1 MSTEDFKEA
10 KELLKNETTGLDERE
25 QYFLDILFDQ
35 CSGDFVLAMK
45 EAGYSSK
52 TPIGEIRRKLS
63 KEIKKASKE
72 YLVSLTPKAAVNL
85 GKVFDSPNAIG
96 ARNVISAAKEILDR
110 GDVNKEDTVHEVSDQ
125 IVILLPAK
133 RTDD

>member
-1 MSTEDFKEA
+1 MALVD
-10 KELLKNETTGLDERE
+10 ELKDEKTGLDERE

-35 CSGDFVLAMK
+35 CQGDFQLAMK
-45 EAGYSSK
+45 EAGYPKS
-52 TPIGEIRRKLS
+52 TPVGEVRRKLT

-110 GDVNKEDTVHEVSDQ
+110 GDVNKEEAQHEVQ
-125 IVILLPAK
+125 ENIVILLPAK
-133 RTDD
+133 RVEEE

>member
-1 MSTEDFKEA
+1 MTLPTDDFKEA
-10 KELLKNETTGLDERE
+10 KASLKNSETSLDERE

-35 CSGDFVLAMK
+35 CSGDFALAMK

-72 YLVSLTPKAAVNL
+72 YLISLTPKAAVNL
-85 GKVFDSPNAIG
+85 GKVFDNPSSMG
-96 ARNVISAAKEILDR
+96 SRSVIAAAKEILDR
-110 GDVNKEDTVHEVSDQ
+110 GDVNKEDVIHDVQDY
-125 IVILLPAK
+125 IILLPAK
-133 RTDD
+133 REE